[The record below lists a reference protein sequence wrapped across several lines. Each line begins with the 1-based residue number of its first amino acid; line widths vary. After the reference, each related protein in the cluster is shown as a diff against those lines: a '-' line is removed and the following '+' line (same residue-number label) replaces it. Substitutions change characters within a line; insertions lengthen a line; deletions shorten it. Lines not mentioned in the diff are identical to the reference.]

1 MKYVLM
7 GQSAVPE
14 PDLLKWAEWFQTAN
28 RVVKRTEVPGGL
40 ISTVFLGVDHNFQGG
55 GPPILFETMT
65 LADGESAGYK
75 LCSTWSEAE
84 KQHDEAVTL
93 WLSKWAKR

>member
-7 GQSAVPE
+7 GQSAVLE

-28 RVVKRTEVPGGL
+28 RLVKRTQVPGGM
-40 ISTVFLGVDHNFQGG
+40 ISTEFLGVDLNFQE
-55 GPPILFETMT
+55 GPPLLFETMT
-65 LADGESAGYK
+65 FVDGNESGCK
-75 LCSTWSEAE
+75 RCSTWSEAE
-84 KQHDEAVTL
+84 EQHDEAVTL